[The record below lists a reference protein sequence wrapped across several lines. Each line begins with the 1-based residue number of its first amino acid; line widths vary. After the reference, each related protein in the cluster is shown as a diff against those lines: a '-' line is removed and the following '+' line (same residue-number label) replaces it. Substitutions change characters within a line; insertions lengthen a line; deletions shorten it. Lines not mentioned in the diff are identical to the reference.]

1 MVIYLCKNA
10 VTGISCEYFH
20 LILESAFHKF
30 FLTHEFA
37 QICYDH
43 TDQSLAVHSRAVD
56 TQKVSVSELR
66 PRWGASVL
74 TGV

>member
-20 LILESAFHKF
+20 SILGSAFMC